1 MFDYATL
8 RVIWWA
14 ILGTL
19 FIGFAIMDGFD
30 FGVAGLL
37 KWLGHNNEERKVLL
51 EGIEPT
57 WEGNQVWFIVAGGAT
72 FAAWPMLYAASFS
85 GMYMAIALVLLALIL
100 RPVGFKFRD
109 KVSDPRWASLWDWV
123 LVGSGLVVMLVSGVA
138 FGNLFL
144 GLPFRFDD
152 DLRMSWQGGFFNL
165 LHPFAL
171 LCGLIS
177 LSMLLAHGACWAAL
191 KADHLIAER
200 ASRIA
205 RWMTLSFAVLYVI
218 AGVWVAYGIS
228 GYAIVGPVA
237 TEGASNPLLKQVAY
251 GSSWFA
257 SYMLYPWFWVAPI
270 LALVAAVGVQALIG
284 RRNVTGFIASGLM
297 VGSTIA
303 SAGFALFPF
312 LLPSSLDPRSSLT
325 VWDASSSR
333 GTLLLM
339 LMATIVLLPI
349 VIAYTS
355 WVYRVMRGRV
365 TLEAIRKIHGGGY

>member
-14 ILGTL
+14 LLGTL
-19 FIGFAIMDGFD
+19 LIGFAIMDGFD

-37 KWLGHNNEERKVLL
+37 KVLGRDNEERLVLI

-57 WEGNQVWFIVAGGAT
+57 WEGNQTWFILGGGAT
-72 FAAWPMLYAASFS
+72 FAAWPMLYAVSFS
-85 GMYMAIALVLLALIL
+85 GMYLAIFLVLLAFIL
-100 RPVGFKFRD
+100 RPVGFNFRG
-109 KVSDPRWASLWDWV
+109 KIHDPRWTSLWDWV
-123 LVGSGLVVMLVSGVA
+123 LMASGVVVMLISGVA

-144 GLPFRFDD
+144 GLPFRFDE
-152 DLRMSWQGGFFNL
+152 DLRMSWQGGFLDL

-171 LCGLIS
+171 LAGLVS

-191 KADHLIAER
+191 KADHVIAVR
-200 ASRIA
+200 AVRMA
-205 RWMTLSFAVLYVI
+205 RWLTLIYAALYVL
-218 AGVWVAYGIS
+218 AGIWLAYGIP
-228 GYAIVGPVA
+228 GFAIASAVA
-237 TEGASNPLLKQVAY
+237 SEGVSNPLYKQVAQ
-251 GSSWFA
+251 GGSWFA
-257 SYMLYPWFWVAPI
+257 SYMRYPWFWSAPL
-270 LALVAAVGVQALIG
+270 LALLAAVGVQALVG
-284 RRNVTGFIASGLM
+284 RRSVAGFIASSLM
-297 VGSTIA
+297 VGGTIA

-339 LMATIVLLPI
+339 LVVTVVLLPI
-349 VIAYTS
+349 ILLYTG

-365 TLEAIRKIHGGGY
+365 TLEQLRKAHGGY

>member
-1 MFDYATL
+1 MLDYATL

-14 ILGTL
+14 LLGTL
-19 FIGFAIMDGFD
+19 LIGFAILDGFD

-37 KWLGHNNEERKVLL
+37 KVLGRDNEERLVLL

-57 WEGNQVWFIVAGGAT
+57 WEGNQVWFILAGGAT
-72 FAAWPMLYAASFS
+72 FAAWPMLYAVSFS

-100 RPVGFKFRD
+100 RPVGFNFRG
-109 KVSDPRWASLWDWV
+109 KIHDPRWASLWDWV
-123 LVGSGLVVMLVSGVA
+123 LTGSGFVVMLVAGVA

-144 GLPFRFDD
+144 GVPFRFDG
-152 DLRMSWQGGFFNL
+152 DLRMSWHGGFFDL

-171 LCGLIS
+171 LCGLVS

-191 KADHLIAER
+191 KADHTIAVR
-200 ASRIA
+200 AVRIA
-205 RWMTLSFAVLYVI
+205 RWMTLIFAALYVL
-218 AGVWVAYGIS
+218 AGVWLAYGIP
-228 GYAIVGPVA
+228 GYAVVGPA
-237 TEGASNPLLKQVAY
+237 ITDGASNPLYKQVAL
-251 GSSWFA
+251 GGSWFS
-257 SYMLYPWFWVAPI
+257 SYMQYPWFWVAPL
-270 LALVAAVGVQALIG
+270 LALVSAVGVQTLIS
-284 RRNVTGFIASGLM
+284 RRSIAGFVASSLM

-333 GTLLLM
+333 GTLQLM
-339 LMATIVLLPI
+339 LLVSAVLLPI
-349 VIAYTS
+349 VILYTS

-365 TLEAIRKIHGGGY
+365 TLEQVRKAHGGY